1 MPPFDKLHVTI
12 LTHLFTR
19 TTDFATLSHFN
30 DFAAATALLSSFFEA
45 LTHQGMI
52 CIILL
57 KKQVFFKD
65 FLLQLQ
71 IGRCKIQLSIVAF
84 YSHAYARTAIRG
96 LCGDD
101 ADKAPVAK

>member
-45 LTHQGMI
+45 LTHQGRI
-52 CIILL
+52 CIILP
-57 KKQVFFKD
+57 KKQVF
-65 FLLQLQ
+65 L
-71 IGRCKIQLSIVAF
+71 KISYCNHKSVDVKYTYL
-84 YSHAYARTAIRG
+84 
-96 LCGDD
+96 
-101 ADKAPVAK
+101 